1 MSLVSYAVTGN
12 STRRPYWHQL
22 TKKVAQ
28 IRSKNEFFH
37 QSSVVYSGASTPQ
50 LEAVWWSPRQ
60 VHPVDKKIYYQDGG
74 FNEVRVRQ
82 PLSEV
87 MPWLL
92 YDVRAAAA
100 E

>member
-1 MSLVSYAVTGN
+1 MSSFISLPWFT
-12 STRRPYWHQL
+12 
-22 TKKVAQ
+22 
-28 IRSKNEFFH
+28 
-37 QSSVVYSGASTPQ
+37 VVRPQ